1 MVNKKDIN
9 QKTIILVIYYNSKL
23 PGYVMK
29 FILLFLFILGT
40 ASIASAQKQINIELK
55 KQLDSILQLDQGIR
69 EFGDTETSEK
79 RKDTIA
85 ALFNSSKEMLMKSQ
99 WKIMKEIDSIHLKKV
114 EAIIAKYGYPGKTL
128 VGEPT
133 NTTVFYV
140 IQHNPGVIPKY
151 YRLIEKAGKSG
162 ELPFKYT
169 AMMLDR
175 KLSSEGKEQIYGTQV
190 YGMQILNPQTGKKD
204 FFQYVIPIKDAKN
217 VNKRRKK
224 AGFDTTV
231 EENTKRFGF
240 AYKVYTLDEIKKII
254 KPSK

>member
-1 MVNKKDIN
+1 M
-9 QKTIILVIYYNSKL
+9 KTILL
-23 PGYVMK
+23 A
-29 FILLFLFILGT
+29 LFLLGT
-40 ASIASAQKQINIELK
+40 ASLASAQKQINTALK

-85 ALFNSSKEMLMKSQ
+85 ALFNSSKEMLKQKQ
-99 WKIMKEIDSIHLKKV
+99 WKLMKEIDSVHLKKV

-133 NTTVFYV
+133 NSAVFYV
-140 IQHNPGVIPKY
+140 IQHNPDVIPKY
-151 YRLIEKAGKSG
+151 YPLIEKAGKKG

-175 KLSSEGKEQIYGTQV
+175 KLSNEGKEQVYGTQV
-190 YGMQILNPQTGKKD
+190 YSMQITNPKTGKKE
-204 FFQYVIPIKDAKN
+204 FFQYVIPIKDANN

-240 AYKVYTLDEIKKII
+240 VYKAYTLEEIKKIT
-254 KPSK
+254 KPSN

>member
-1 MVNKKDIN
+1 M
-9 QKTIILVIYYNSKL
+9 KL
-23 PGYVMK
+23 
-29 FILLFLFILGT
+29 ILLSLFILGT
-40 ASIASAQKQINIELK
+40 ASFASAQKQINMELK

-69 EFGDTETSEK
+69 EFGDTETSEG

-85 ALFNSSKEMLMKSQ
+85 ALFNSSKEVLQKSQ
-99 WKIMKEIDSIHLKKV
+99 WMIMKEIDSIHLKKV

-128 VGEPT
+128 VGEPA

-140 IQHNPGVIPKY
+140 IQHNPAIIPKY
-151 YRLIEKAGKSG
+151 YPLIEKAGKSG

-175 KLSSEGKEQIYGTQV
+175 KLSNEGKEQIYGTQV
-190 YGMQILNPQTGKKD
+190 YGIQIMNPQTGKKE

-217 VNKRRKK
+217 VNRRRKE

-231 EENTKRFGF
+231 EENTRRFGF
-240 AYKVYTLDEIKKII
+240 SYKAYTMDEIKKIT
-254 KPSK
+254 KPSN

>member
-1 MVNKKDIN
+1 M
-9 QKTIILVIYYNSKL
+9 KT
-23 PGYVMK
+23 
-29 FILLFLFILGT
+29 ILLFLFVMGT
-40 ASIASAQKQINIELK
+40 ASFASAQIQINMELK

-85 ALFNSSKEMLMKSQ
+85 ALFNSSKEVLKKSQ
-99 WKIMKEIDSIHLKKV
+99 WKIMNQIDSINLKKV
-114 EAIIAKYGYPGKTL
+114 EAIIEKYGYPGKTL
-128 VGEPT
+128 VGEPA
-133 NTTVFYV
+133 NTAVFYV
-140 IQHNPGVIPKY
+140 IQHNPYIIPKY
-151 YRLIEKAGKSG
+151 LPLIERAGKSR

-175 KLSSEGKEQIYGTQV
+175 KLSNEGKEQIYGTQV
-190 YGMQILNPQTGKKD
+190 YGMQIINPQTGKKD

-240 AYKVYTLDEIKKII
+240 VYKTYTLEDIKKITN
-254 KPSK
+254 SSN

>member
-1 MVNKKDIN
+1 
-9 QKTIILVIYYNSKL
+9 
-23 PGYVMK
+23 MK
-29 FILLFLFILGT
+29 FILLSIFILGT
-40 ASIASAQKQINIELK
+40 ASFASAQKLINMELK

-79 RKDTIA
+79 RQDTIA
-85 ALFNSSKEMLMKSQ
+85 ALFNSSKEVLKKSQ
-99 WKIMKEIDSIHLKKV
+99 WTIMKEIDSIHLKKV

-128 VGEPT
+128 VGEPA

-151 YRLIEKAGKSG
+151 YQLIEKAGKSG
-162 ELPFKYT
+162 ELPFKYA

-190 YGMQILNPQTGKKD
+190 YSVQITNPKTGKKD
-204 FFQYVIPIKDAKN
+204 FFEYVIPIKDAEN
-217 VNKRRKK
+217 VNRRRKE

-231 EENTKRFGF
+231 EENTQAIWFC
-240 AYKVYTLDEIKKII
+240 L
-254 KPSK
+254 